1 MISNPPF
8 LFGIY
13 SRRMITGRKPYK
25 RLRGNDGKDVTFH
38 IKKTLIP
45 SLTSNTP
52 SSPTHPTAAISLPTL
67 WGSGT
72 PTPNTHEQAAIPP
85 CRTLGRN
92 GPRGEGAGSPSASPP
107 TAGATEAG
115 RAGSP
120 RLDGGGSSE
129 AEDGLLVQSNA
140 APWCADLLREIPGFR
155 HVNSPRVTL

>member
-8 LFGIY
+8 LFGFY

-72 PTPNTHEQAAIPP
+72 PPTSRQQSPPAARSDGTGRGGKVLAAPAPRPRRPVPPRQGEQAAPGWTEEAAP
-85 CRTLGRN
+85 RLKMGCWCSRTLLHGVQTCSERFL
-92 GPRGEGAGSPSASPP
+92 GS
-107 TAGATEAG
+107 
-115 RAGSP
+115 
-120 RLDGGGSSE
+120 DM
-129 AEDGLLVQSNA
+129 
-140 APWCADLLREIPGFR
+140 
-155 HVNSPRVTL
+155 